1 MTTIAL
7 NLKDEIRDFLYT
19 QIEYG
24 NTPSVEGFLEDAVA
38 KYKADLARREE
49 QLYEDVLEAEEDYR
63 AGRYYTG
70 NLVEVLKKFKEDEAR
85 V

>member
-7 NLKDEIRDFLYT
+7 NLKDDIRDFLYT

-38 KYKADLARREE
+38 KYKADLTIRKD
-49 QLYEDVLEAEEDYR
+49 QFYQDVMEAEAEVK

-70 NLVEVLKKFKEDEAR
+70 NFRDVLKQFKEDEAR